1 MRGNITRRGKT
12 SWRIK
17 FDYGYNPDTGKRLTH
32 VETVKGKRAD
42 AVALLARR
50 LTERGEGELVR
61 TTGDTVADYCSHWL
75 ANIAPAIT
83 APKTCERYAEHLRN
97 HINPALGKLA
107 LQKLGGTD
115 IDAFYAH
122 LRSNGRRDGR
132 GGLAPA
138 TITHIHK
145 LLAQILKSAVKAK
158 KLRRSPMADVQT
170 TPKLRQEEVMVLDEE
185 QLTNL
190 LAHLRG
196 GPLYVPVLIAA
207 CTGLRRGELLA
218 LRWCDIDLDKAT
230 LRVAQVLE
238 FVGKELRFKAPK
250 TERSRRTIA
259 LPASAVAELRAH
271 RKEQWE
277 HCLKLGVGRFDLV
290 FPHYDG
296 TPRGPDRFGDNFS
309 RAAKE
314 IGLSCTLHGLRHT
327 HITHLLRSGI
337 PVHVVSARAGHASA
351 TVTLNVYAHLLSG
364 DQEAA
369 AAMTDAALRKMLT

>member
-1 MRGNITRRGKT
+1 MRGNITRRGKS

-17 FDYGYNPDTGKRLTH
+17 FDCGYDASTGKRLTH
-32 VETVKGKRAD
+32 LETIKGKRAD
-42 AVALLARR
+42 AVALLAKR
-50 LTERGEGELVR
+50 LTERSDSELVR
-61 TTGDTVADYCSHWL
+61 MTGDTLADYCGHWL
-75 ANIAPAIT
+75 LNIAPAIT
-83 APKTCERYAEHLRN
+83 AAKTRERYAEHIRN
-97 HINPALGKLA
+97 HIAPALGGIA

-115 IDAFYAH
+115 IDAFYTH
-122 LRSNGRRDGR
+122 LRTNGRADGG

-138 TITHIHK
+138 TIAHIHK
-145 LLAQILKSAVKAK
+145 LFAQILKSAVKAK

-170 TPKLRQEEVMVLDEE
+170 TPKARQEEVAALDDA
-185 QLTNL
+185 QLAAL

-238 FVGKELRFKAPK
+238 SVGQGLRFKAPK

-259 LPASAVAELRAH
+259 LPASAVTELRAH

-290 FPHYDG
+290 FPHWDG
-296 TPRGPDRFGDNFS
+296 RPRGPDRFGNNFS

-327 HITHLLRSGI
+327 HITHLLRSGV
-337 PVHVVSARAGHASA
+337 PVHIVSARAGHASA

-369 AAMTDAALRKMLT
+369 AATTDAALRKLLT